1 MPGDTCLTFLE
12 LSGTKTKIVATK
24 AELKEL
30 QSTLHTLKAAPTT
43 ASLRETVAVLEAE
56 IRGLEAAL
64 VPIRAN
70 PARPISAAEKAAVD
84 IEYEKL
90 ERLLRGR
97 RKQFKEFWG
106 TICDGCGDMNPSDLW
121 VSHIVI
127 LLVNTGHSHG
137 CLFRPD
143 FAFKSNTHRTA
154 PSTSTIAFFFLFPS
168 PFRKILKAYGG
179 RGAVVYAEKKIVS
192 FVGNAGKG
200 ADVFF
205 FFFTELHRPK
215 S

>member
-1 MPGDTCLTFLE
+1 MTACLTFLK

-56 IRGLEAAL
+56 IRELEAAL

-70 PARPISAAEKAAVD
+70 PAKPISATEKAAVG

-97 RKQFKEFWG
+97 RKQFKEFWD
-106 TICDGCGDMNPSDLW
+106 TICDGCRDMNPSDLW
-121 VSHIVI
+121 VSQIII
-127 LLVNTGHSHG
+127 LLVNTG
-137 CLFRPD
+137 CLFRPG
-143 FAFKSNTHRTA
+143 FQYY
-154 PSTSTIAFFFLFPS
+154 TSLS
-168 PFRKILKAYGG
+168 CKILKVYR
-179 RGAVVYAEKKIVS
+179 RGAVAYAKFFCLFCRKCGET
-192 FVGNAGKG
+192 
-200 ADVFF
+200 DVFF